1 MTAGARRPGRE
12 SLAASW
18 SAHPRDP
25 VAMRR
30 TLLIALVVGTILS
43 AMNQGD
49 HLVHGEADPVIVLKI
64 AGNHLTPWLV
74 SSIGY
79 VSARRRAGDGGPS

>member
-1 MTAGARRPGRE
+1 MTPGDRRPGRE
-12 SLAASW
+12 SLAGSW
-18 SAHPRDP
+18 SAHLRDP

-30 TLLIALVVGTILS
+30 TLLIALIVGTILS
-43 AMNQGD
+43 AVNQGD
-49 HLVHGEADPVIVLKI
+49 HLVHGEVGPVIVLRI
-64 AGNHLTPWLV
+64 AANYITPWIV